1 VAEYLPTVE
10 QKECYEVVEVERVVT
25 APTPQQP
32 PKNPTVTKLENVLY
46 QHLLVFRNDLARDVQ
61 IAPFLVCSNGL
72 LADLARARPQTLESM
87 KTVEGVSEVWLQK
100 YGDKFLE
107 TIGSFCGT
115 RDVDVPMDAHL
126 SAAST
131 QPQSAPTIVKE
142 KLVKGCQI
150 VGALT
155 DIIMTSYSAFTQE
168 KLSMEEIMK
177 RRSLTGSTVLGHLA
191 KALEMGYFVDYRRA
205 GLTAELEDT
214 ITNAIRREPIFSNV
228 ASLRLIKDQLPDDVA
243 YGHIYLAIAVLKI
256 KTGYVSS
263 PQSTARPT
271 LSTPSHSSTT
281 STSPSAQLHTS
292 FHASSQ
298 AKKRKLPF
306 APGNPGRNWKRS
318 RNNKTGKFW

>member
-1 VAEYLPTVE
+1 MLFSLLFLEDKGSRWMREGHKLKLTPNREMLSAEALPAPFKPKSYLPSSSQGAHPPLTALSTTGGSSSSGGPVAEYLPTVE

-168 KLSMEEIMK
+168 KLSMVLLCTNSSWLI
-177 RRSLTGSTVLGHLA
+177 GSKYITVIVHNLHPT
-191 KALEMGYFVDYRRA
+191 YW
-205 GLTAELEDT
+205 
-214 ITNAIRREPIFSNV
+214 
-228 ASLRLIKDQLPDDVA
+228 LR
-243 YGHIYLAIAVLKI
+243 
-256 KTGYVSS
+256 
-263 PQSTARPT
+263 
-271 LSTPSHSSTT
+271 
-281 STSPSAQLHTS
+281 
-292 FHASSQ
+292 
-298 AKKRKLPF
+298 
-306 APGNPGRNWKRS
+306 
-318 RNNKTGKFW
+318 